1 MAMKR
6 ILRLCLTIVPCLTLL
21 TTGLTSA
28 VAADG
33 DAAPSFSW
41 HINPLLLG
49 ADGAVG
55 IKWQD
60 GANFGATSIWIT
72 AGALYGDSSFYR
84 RFPGDTHVDILSAD
98 DTVGFKAISVRGAL
112 AASQEILLDR
122 HVLTGFVVLKSR
134 YDYRNPDWAPEA
146 NIFESSLPD
155 KSDIWDHSGL
165 AALRFDRE
173 LPPLYELGILPTV
186 IQLNVLAEWAPE
198 ALSTAGTD
206 YIRLGT
212 YAKTLTQII
221 NRIHFQLYSAFRL
234 GFDRLSGQSV
244 PIHARTSVGR
254 IKPPYFGYQSA
265 LGGGVRG
272 ISAKRFDGLTKLYF
286 NADLRMVLP
295 LDFIITPTVTLFADA
310 GVSDYG
316 SLSGVLD
323 FQNLFTTAGVSG
335 SVNVAGITDIGVAV
349 TYAFN
354 EPDPSRRLGYEIL
367 FGKHF

>member
-1 MAMKR
+1 M
-6 ILRLCLTIVPCLTLL
+6 CLTIAPFLAFL

-41 HINPLLLG
+41 HINPLMWG

-55 IKWQD
+55 MKWPD
-60 GANFGATSIWIT
+60 SANLGDTSMWIT

-84 RFPGDTHVDILSAD
+84 RFPGDTHVDILSVD
-98 DTVGFKAISVRGAL
+98 DTVGFKAFSVRGAL
-112 AASQEILLDR
+112 AVSQKILLES
-122 HVLTGFVVLKSR
+122 HVFTGFVVLKSR
-134 YDYRNPDWAPEA
+134 YDHRNPDWTPEA

-165 AALRFDRE
+165 AALRFDRK
-173 LPPLYELGILPTV
+173 LPPLDELGILPTV
-186 IQLNVLAEWAPE
+186 IQLNILAEWAPE

-221 NRIHFQLYSAFRL
+221 NRIHFQLFSAFRL
-234 GFDRLSGQSV
+234 GYDRLSGQSV
-244 PIHARTSVGR
+244 PINARTSVGR

-265 LGGGVRG
+265 LGGVIRG
-272 ISAKRFDGLTKLYF
+272 LPAKRFDGLTKLYA
-286 NADLRMVLP
+286 NADLRLVVP
-295 LDFIITPTVTLFADA
+295 FDFIITPAVTLFADA
-310 GVSDYG
+310 GVSDYV

-323 FQNLFTTAGVSG
+323 FQNLLITAGIAG
-335 SVNVAGITDIGVAV
+335 SVNVADITDIGIAV

-354 EPDPSRRLGYEIL
+354 EPDPSRRLGYAIT
-367 FGKHF
+367 FGNHF